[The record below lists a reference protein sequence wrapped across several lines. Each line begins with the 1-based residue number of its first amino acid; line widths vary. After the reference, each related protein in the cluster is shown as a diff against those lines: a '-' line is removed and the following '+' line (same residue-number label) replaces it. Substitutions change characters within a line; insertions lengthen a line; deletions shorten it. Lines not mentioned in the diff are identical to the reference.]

1 MAIEPLHSRAKQNQR
16 LEEERRKQ
24 QRIEKGHKR
33 LLAAIFKDE
42 LEANLLEKR
51 RRRTGEI

>member
-24 QRIEKGHKR
+24 QRIEKGHTR

-42 LEANLLEKR
+42 MEANLLEKR

>member
-16 LEEERRKQ
+16 LEEERRKHR
-24 QRIEKGHKR
+24 RIEMGHKR

-42 LEANLLEKR
+42 MEANLLEMR

>member
-16 LEEERRKQ
+16 LEEEHRKQ
-24 QRIEKGHKR
+24 QRIEKAHKR
-33 LLAAIFKDE
+33 LLEEIFKE
-42 LEANLLEKR
+42 EIEAKLLEKR